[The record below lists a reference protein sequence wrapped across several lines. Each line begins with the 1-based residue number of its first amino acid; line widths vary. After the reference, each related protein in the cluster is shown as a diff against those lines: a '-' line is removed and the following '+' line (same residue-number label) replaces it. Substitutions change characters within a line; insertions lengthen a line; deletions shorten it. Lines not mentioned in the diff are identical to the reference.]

1 MSRRDFPALTGLRF
15 FLALWVILHHLTGP
29 GQKLEATAL
38 LLPHGLF
45 TLIRG
50 GYQAVTTF
58 FVLSGFV
65 LTQKLR
71 GDGLEPAQYAA
82 LCDGAGGACV
92 SRLFAQPRGGG
103 AVYLDGPDSG

>member
-1 MSRRDFPALTGLRF
+1 MKEPGEPGRRDFPALTGLRF
-15 FLALWVILHHLTGP
+15 FLALWVILNHLTGP

-58 FVLSGFV
+58 S
-65 LTQKLR
+65 
-71 GDGLEPAQYAA
+71 
-82 LCDGAGGACV
+82 C
-92 SRLFAQPRGGG
+92 
-103 AVYLDGPDSG
+103 